1 MAVPDL
7 KSETLVVEPE
17 TAVYALTETSY
28 TEIVSEVAADYVY
41 FIEQASVTNTGAV
54 AAKVSIQQRIAD
66 TASSGYTW
74 CSKRTCQVNSSFNA
88 AQGRAHIMTEGHSLW
103 AKVEASGQTVDLV
116 IPYTKAHEA

>member
-7 KSETLVVEPE
+7 KSDTLAVEPE
-17 TAVYALTETSY
+17 TSLYNLSETSY
-28 TEIVSEVAADYVY
+28 TEIIADVASGYAY
-41 FIEQASVTNTGAV
+41 FIEQASVTNTGTV
-54 AAKVSIQQRIAD
+54 TAKVSIQQRTAD
-66 TASSGYTW
+66 SPSSSVAW

-88 AQGRAHIMTEGHSLW
+88 AQGRAHILTEGHSLW